1 MIEGNPAAR
10 RSTPAAE
17 CEVVSAGSVAA
28 RFAIEVRRSTL
39 EALTNER
46 WGFESNCFVC
56 EPRNDAGLRIPFF
69 HDEASGT
76 VTATFILDDR
86 FSGAPNHLHGGVLLA
101 VLDEAMAWSTIAL
114 AHRWAVTG
122 ETTTRFEHPVRVG
135 RTYTVTARITEP
147 VPGDAATLAVTA
159 EIADHEGRRCAASS
173 ATFVVLGE
181 AQAADAAGVDVGQLA
196 DGFVRPT

>member
-1 MIEGNPAAR
+1 
-10 RSTPAAE
+10 
-17 CEVVSAGSVAA
+17 
-28 RFAIEVRRSTL
+28 L

-69 HDEASGT
+69 HDQDSGT
-76 VTATFILDDR
+76 VTATFTLDDR
-86 FSGAPNHLHGGVLLA
+86 FSGAPSYLHGGVLLA
-101 VLDEAMAWSTIAL
+101 VLDEAMAWATIAV

-135 RTYTVTARITEP
+135 RTYTVTARITAP
-147 VPGDAATLAVTA
+147 VTDDASTLAATA
-159 EIADHEGRRCAASS
+159 EITDHKERRCAESS

-181 AQAADAAGVDVGQLA
+181 AQAADAAGVDLGQIA
-196 DGFVRPT
+196 DGFVRLT

>member
-1 MIEGNPAAR
+1 M
-10 RSTPAAE
+10 
-17 CEVVSAGSVAA
+17 
-28 RFAIEVRRSTL
+28 

-69 HDEASGT
+69 HDQESGT
-76 VTATFILDDR
+76 VTATFTLDDR
-86 FSGAPNHLHGGVLLA
+86 FSGAPSYLHGGVLLA
-101 VLDEAMAWSTIAL
+101 VLDEAMAWATIAV

-135 RTYTVTARITEP
+135 RTYTVTARITGP
-147 VPGDAATLAVTA
+147 VPDHAATLEASA
-159 EIADHEGRRCAASS
+159 EITDHKDRRCAASS

-181 AQAADAAGVDVGQLA
+181 AQAADAAGVDIGQIA
-196 DGFVRPT
+196 DGFVRLT

>member
-1 MIEGNPAAR
+1 M
-10 RSTPAAE
+10 
-17 CEVVSAGSVAA
+17 
-28 RFAIEVRRSTL
+28 

-69 HDEASGT
+69 HDEESGT
-76 VTATFILDDR
+76 VTATFTLDDR
-86 FSGAPNHLHGGVLLA
+86 FSGAPSYLHGGVLLA
-101 VLDEAMAWSTIAL
+101 VLDEAMAWATIAV

-135 RTYTVTARITEP
+135 RTYTVTARITGP
-147 VPGDAATLAVTA
+147 VPDDASTLTATA
-159 EIADHEGRRCAASS
+159 EITDHKNRRCAESS

-181 AQAADAAGVDVGQLA
+181 AQAADAAGVDLGQIA
-196 DGFVRPT
+196 DGFVRLT

>member
-1 MIEGNPAAR
+1 M
-10 RSTPAAE
+10 
-17 CEVVSAGSVAA
+17 
-28 RFAIEVRRSTL
+28 

-69 HDEASGT
+69 HDEATGT
-76 VTATFILDDR
+76 VTATFTLDDR
-86 FSGAPNHLHGGVLLA
+86 FSGAPSYLHGGVLLA
-101 VLDEAMAWSTIAL
+101 VLDEAMAWATIAV

-135 RTYTVTARITEP
+135 RSYTVTACVPEP
-147 VPGDAATLAVTA
+147 VADDASTLAATA
-159 EIADHEGRRCAASS
+159 EITDDKGRRCAESS

-181 AQAADAAGVDVGQLA
+181 AQAADAAGVDVGELA
-196 DGFVRPT
+196 DGFVRPA

>member
-1 MIEGNPAAR
+1 M
-10 RSTPAAE
+10 S
-17 CEVVSAGSVAA
+17 
-28 RFAIEVRRSTL
+28 

-69 HDEASGT
+69 HDQASET
-76 VTATFILDDR
+76 VTATFTLDHR
-86 FSGAPNHLHGGVLLA
+86 FSGAPSYLHGGVLLA
-101 VLDEAMAWSTIAL
+101 VLDEAMAWATIAV

-122 ETTTRFEHPVRVG
+122 ETTTRFEHPGRVG
-135 RTYTVTARITEP
+135 RAYTVTARITAP
-147 VPGDAATLAVTA
+147 VTDDASTLAATA
-159 EIADHEGRRCAASS
+159 EITDHKDRRCAASS

-181 AQAADAAGVDVGQLA
+181 AQAADAAGIDVGQFG